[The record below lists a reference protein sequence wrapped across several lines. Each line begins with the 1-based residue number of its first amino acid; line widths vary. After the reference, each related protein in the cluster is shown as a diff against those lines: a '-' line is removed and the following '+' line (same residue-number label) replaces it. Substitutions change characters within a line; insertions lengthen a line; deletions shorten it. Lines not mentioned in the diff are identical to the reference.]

1 MKKKSLTYAQTGDN
15 YATKDP
21 IKKLVQKAAGK
32 TSLNLKKHGF
42 EEISDSR
49 GESAFVWKQGNIFMA
64 SVIEGLGTKNLIA
77 DETRKINGKTYY
89 DVIAHD
95 TVATIINDLSSVG
108 AAPLVVHAYWAIE
121 DNSWLNDK
129 KKMTDLINGWKNA
142 CDLSGAVWGGGE
154 TATLKQILT
163 HGSSELAGSAVGIV
177 KKLINA
183 KNLESKDRIIL
194 IKSRGVNANGI
205 SLTRAIA
212 KKLPQGYGT
221 KISKNLIYGEAL
233 LTKTNIYAKLVQD
246 LLNNNIDIHYISNIT
261 GHGLRKIMRAKQ
273 NFTYVIDEVFPP
285 QEIFNFIQ
293 SHANISD
300 YEMYQ
305 TYNMGMDY
313 AIFLPQKDVSKAQK
327 IILKHNFK
335 SLDAGFIEKGDR
347 QVIIKPKQIVFE
359 SGSLDLR

>member
-15 YATKDP
+15 YETKDP
-21 IKKLVQKAAGK
+21 IKKLVQKAAEK

-49 GESAFVWKQGNIFMA
+49 GESAFVWKQGNILMA

-77 DETRKINGKTYY
+77 DETGKITGKTYY
-89 DVIAHD
+89 DIVAHD
-95 TVATIINDLSSVG
+95 TIATIVNDLSSVG

-163 HGSSELAGSAVGIV
+163 TRSSEFAGSAVGIV

-183 KNLESKDRIIL
+183 KNLKSKDRIIL
-194 IKSRGVNANGI
+194 IKSSGVNANGI

-221 KISKNLIYGEAL
+221 KISKNLNYGEAL
-233 LTKTNIYAKLVQD
+233 LTKTNIYARLVQD
-246 LLNNNIDIHYISNIT
+246 LLDVEIDLHYISNIT

-273 NFTYVIDEVFPP
+273 NFTYVIDKVFPP

-293 SHANISD
+293 NG
-300 YEMYQ
+300 YGLCY
-305 TYNMGMDY
+305 
-313 AIFLPQKDVSKAQK
+313 IFTSKRC
-327 IILKHNFK
+327 FK
-335 SLDAGFIEKGDR
+335 SSKNYFKT
-347 QVIIKPKQIVFE
+347 
-359 SGSLDLR
+359 